1 MIFFFFSD
9 TDAKALMKERQK
21 KDNHNLSES
30 SFISTSL
37 TTCDIQWSADS
48 TPHPCS
54 IDMLFFFLFE
64 LALSIYIMLYLL
76 SNNWLVKVSWSV
88 LLLLS
93 ASSFLLVY
101 SWEEAEIQH

>member
-1 MIFFFFSD
+1 MIFFFFFSD

-64 LALSIYIMLYLL
+64 LALSIYIMLYL
-76 SNNWLVKVSWSV
+76 VKVSWSV